1 MRRKLKEAA
10 GLTLVEMLA
19 AVAVLI
25 LLGLILNTGMQ
36 MAVGSYR
43 TMIARSEVELL
54 LSTLAD
60 ALGDDLRYAQEVETD
75 ADGKLKTY
83 QDASGDTV
91 GLVIGPDGQAYAGDK
106 RVLPPG
112 AYGRG
117 AYAVKTMDISF
128 AEADSCFTVE
138 LKVGQ
143 KTGEISDERT
153 FTVRCLNPYGGTPE
167 EGETTP

>member
-1 MRRKLKEAA
+1 MRRKLREKS

-25 LLGLILNTGMQ
+25 LLGLMLNTGMQ
-36 MAVGSYR
+36 MAVRSYR
-43 TMIARSEVELL
+43 TMIAHSEVQLL

-75 ADGKLKTY
+75 AGGKLRTY

-91 GLVIGPDGQAYAGDK
+91 SLVIGPDGQAYAGDK

-117 AYAVKTMDISF
+117 AYEVKTMEIGF
-128 AEADSCFTVE
+128 AEECFTVALE
-138 LKVGQ
+138 VGQ

-153 FTVRCLNPYGGTPE
+153 FMVRCLNPRGGTPE

>member
-1 MRRKLKEAA
+1 MRRKLRETA

-19 AVAVLI
+19 AVAVLV
-25 LLGLILNTGMQ
+25 LLGLMLNTGIQ
-36 MAVGSYR
+36 MAVRSYR
-43 TMIARSEVELL
+43 TMIACSEVELL

-75 ADGKLKTY
+75 DGGRLKTY

-91 GLVIGPDGQAYAGDK
+91 SLVIGPDGQVYAGDK

-117 AYAVKTMDISF
+117 AYVVKTMDIGF
-128 AEADSCFTVE
+128 AEECFNVALE
-138 LKVGQ
+138 VGQ
-143 KTGEISDERT
+143 KTGEISGERT
-153 FTVRCLNPYGGTPE
+153 LTVRCLNPRGETPE
-167 EGETTP
+167 EGETAP

>member
-19 AVAVLI
+19 AVVVLI
-25 LLGLILNTGMQ
+25 LLGLMLNTGMQ
-36 MAVGSYR
+36 MAVRSYR

-60 ALGDDLRYAQEVETD
+60 ALSDDLRYAQEVETD
-75 ADGKLKTY
+75 AGGKLTAY
-83 QDASGDTV
+83 QDASGHTV
-91 GLVIGPDGQAYAGDK
+91 SLVIGSDGQVCAGDK
-106 RVLPPG
+106 RILPPG

-117 AYAVKTMDISF
+117 AYVVRTMDISF
-128 AEADSCFTVE
+128 ADDCFTVALE
-138 LKVGQ
+138 VGQ

>member
-1 MRRKLKEAA
+1 MRRKLGEES

-19 AVAVLI
+19 AVVVLI
-25 LLGLILNTGMQ
+25 LLGLMLNTGMQ
-36 MAVGSYR
+36 LAVRSYR
-43 TMIARSEVELL
+43 TMIAHSEVQLL

-75 ADGKLKTY
+75 AGGKLTAY

-91 GLVIGPDGQAYAGDK
+91 SLVIGPDGQVYAGEK
-106 RVLPPG
+106 RILPPG

-153 FTVRCLNPYGGTPE
+153 FTVRCLNPYGGKPE

>member
-1 MRRKLKEAA
+1 MRRKLREKS

-25 LLGLILNTGMQ
+25 LLGLMLNTGMQ
-36 MAVGSYR
+36 MAVRSYR

-60 ALGDDLRYAQEVETD
+60 ALSDDLRYAQEVETD
-75 ADGKLKTY
+75 AGGKLKTY
-83 QDASGDTV
+83 QDASGGTV
-91 GLVIGPDGQAYAGDK
+91 SLVIGPDGQIYAGGK

-117 AYAVKTMDISF
+117 TYVVKAMEIDF
-128 AEADSCFTVE
+128 AEECFTVE

-143 KTGEISDERT
+143 KAGEISEERT
-153 FTVRCLNPYGGTPE
+153 FTVRCLNPYGEMPE

>member
-1 MRRKLKEAA
+1 MRRKLRGKS

-25 LLGLILNTGMQ
+25 LLGLMLNTGMQ
-36 MAVGSYR
+36 MAVRSYR

-60 ALGDDLRYAQEVETD
+60 ALSDDLHYAQGVKTG
-75 ADGKLKTY
+75 ADGKVAW
-83 QDASGDTV
+83 QDAGDASV
-91 GLVIGPDGQAYAGDK
+91 GFVIGPDGQAYVGDK

-117 AYAVKTMDISF
+117 AYEVKTMDVSF

-143 KTGEISDERT
+143 KTGEISEERT
-153 FTVRCLNPYGGTPE
+153 FTVRCLNPRGETPE